1 MLVQYEDESQA
12 NRKHQRYPISA
23 TALITIKNKDN
34 SSIDTLVANISKPG
48 LGLYSYV
55 SVPDGTPV
63 SIELSFIGIK
73 GLEKDTIEG
82 KIIHSSKLG
91 SLYYVGVLFDEE
103 INAAA
108 QPLLYGHFWK
118 IVELEKIIFFKRMPV
133 D

>member
-1 MLVQYEDESQA
+1 MMDQYEDESQT
-12 NRKHQRYPISA
+12 NRRHQRYPISA
-23 TALITIKNKDN
+23 TADIRIKDENN
-34 SSIDTLVANISKPG
+34 SSIDTLVANISKSG

-55 SVPDGTPV
+55 SIPDGTPV
-63 SIELSFIGIK
+63 SIELFFIGIK

-82 KIIHSSKLG
+82 NIIHSSKLG
-91 SLYYVGVLFDEE
+91 SLYYVGVLFGEG

>member
-1 MLVQYEDESQA
+1 MIVQYEDESQT
-12 NRKHQRYPISA
+12 NREHQRYPISA
-23 TALITIKNKDN
+23 TADIKIKDENN
-34 SSIDTLVANISKPG
+34 SSIDTLVANISKSG
-48 LGLYSYV
+48 LGVYSYV
-55 SVPDGTPV
+55 SIPDGTPV
-63 SIELSFIGIK
+63 SVDLSFIGIK

-103 INAAA
+103 INPAA
-108 QPLLYGHFWK
+108 QPLLYGHFWR

>member
-1 MLVQYEDESQA
+1 MMDQYEDESQT
-12 NRKHQRYPISA
+12 NRRHQRYPISA
-23 TALITIKNKDN
+23 TADIRIKDENN
-34 SSIDTLVANISKPG
+34 SSIDTLVANISKSG

-55 SVPDGTPV
+55 SIPDGTPV

-82 KIIHSSKLG
+82 NIIHSSKLG
-91 SLYYVGVLFDEE
+91 SLYYGGVLFDEG